1 MNHKHISCGIIAILI
16 LVLVQLTLWVQNHR
30 TKAQK
35 EAADAQMEEETAGS
49 QLTREHSQLA
59 DLRRQSAN
67 LIEFLKIWQP
77 YFTTVNTTQSAEI
90 NMQMK
95 VKDSNLVNL
104 SQRFEPSAVKNNTSI
119 PTALRAL
126 LTFEDDYAKLL
137 NWLGTLEATMPTIR
151 TSSVHL
157 SKGTRANDLRM
168 EVILEQPLLKQ

>member
-30 TKAQK
+30 TKVQK
-35 EAADAQMEEETAGS
+35 EASDAQMEEETAGS
-49 QLTREHSQLA
+49 SLSREHSQLA

-77 YFTTVNTTQSAEI
+77 YFTSVDTTQSAEV

-95 VKDSNLVNL
+95 VKDANLVNL
-104 SQRFEPSAVKNNTSI
+104 SQRFEPAAVKNNTSI
-119 PTALRAL
+119 PTTLRAL

-137 NWLGTLEATMPTIR
+137 NWLGNLEVTMPTVR

>member
-16 LVLVQLTLWVQNHR
+16 LVLVQATLWVQNHR
-30 TKAQK
+30 TKVQK

-49 QLTREHSQLA
+49 SLNREHSQLA

-77 YFTTVNTTQSAEI
+77 YFTSVDTTQSAEI

-95 VKDSNLVNL
+95 VKDANLVNL
-104 SQRFEPSAVKNNTSI
+104 SQRFEPAAVKNNASI
-119 PTALRAL
+119 PNSLRAL

-137 NWLGTLEATMPTIR
+137 NWLGKLEVTMPTVR

-157 SKGTRANDLRM
+157 SKGTRSNDLRM
-168 EVILEQPLLKQ
+168 EVILEQPMLKQ